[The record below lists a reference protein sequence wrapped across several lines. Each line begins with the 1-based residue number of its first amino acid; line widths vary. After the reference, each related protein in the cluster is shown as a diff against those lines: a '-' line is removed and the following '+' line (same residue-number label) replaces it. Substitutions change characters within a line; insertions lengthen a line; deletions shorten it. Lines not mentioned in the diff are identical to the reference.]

1 MLMSFFL
8 LAIVPLTDSE
18 HKLLALHYAV
28 DPGRDWVWGR
38 DDTDKTKLA
47 KYVADMCC
55 TPNQST
61 ERIFP
66 EQAGFGR
73 SGQVKKGKDSWRAYW
88 KSCE

>member
-28 DPGRDWVWGR
+28 DPGRDWVWGS

-47 KYVADMCC
+47 KYVLWLDAM
-55 TPNQST
+55 
-61 ERIFP
+61 
-66 EQAGFGR
+66 
-73 SGQVKKGKDSWRAYW
+73 VLLV
-88 KSCE
+88 